1 MKQSRHSQARA
12 ASVGRVGRDSENSM
26 FPSIVMCVASVT
38 ASTAPFWGQVERKAA
53 MNLFLWNF
61 IQVLSTHLPS

>member
-12 ASVGRVGRDSENSM
+12 ASVGRVGRDSENST
-26 FPSIVMCVASVT
+26 FPSIMMCVASVT
-38 ASTAPFWGQVERKAA
+38 ASTAPFGGQMERRAA

-61 IQVLSTHLPS
+61 IQVLSTYLPS